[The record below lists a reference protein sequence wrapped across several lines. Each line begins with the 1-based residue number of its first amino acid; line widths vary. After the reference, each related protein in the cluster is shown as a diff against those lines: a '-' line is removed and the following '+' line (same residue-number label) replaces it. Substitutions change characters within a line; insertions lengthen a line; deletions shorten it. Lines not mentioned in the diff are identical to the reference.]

1 MHLLAFIF
9 LFGYNMI
16 KYDYFLG
23 DENMSA
29 VIEKIISNVK
39 QHPDQVVIVD
49 QGEGNYFTY
58 RSFDDYARK
67 VAVKLQRLGVTRR
80 SFVTIELP
88 RNKEYIAS
96 MYAVWMVGAAF
107 APLSPTYPAERL
119 EYIRSDCDAKVVI
132 DEKFLRNIENEEP
145 ITEIILPEP
154 QDPSLLIYT
163 SGSTGNPKGV
173 LHSHAGIN
181 DSIVRYSDYAD
192 PPRGFRAALGAP
204 FTFVAS
210 VQGVFA
216 PLCSCLT
223 AYLMPYQAMRDP
235 VLLADYIYENKIN
248 RTFISPKM
256 LKVFKPKGD
265 SLKVVFT
272 GSERVSDTYSD
283 DFEIIVSYGQ
293 TESAGAV
300 MMFKIDKKYHN
311 TPIGKPIGD
320 IRVHILDESGNEAD
334 EGELCL
340 AGIFAD
346 CYLNLPEQSAKTFT
360 DNPFAEEDGY
370 DKLLKTGDI
379 VKRGED
385 GNIIY
390 LNRKDWMVKIN
401 GQRVEPGEIETI
413 IKQADGVLDAAI
425 KDFKNQYGQVYL
437 VAYYVEKEPVSA
449 DDLKEAISKKLPPY
463 MIPAFFVKL
472 GKLPVNA
479 NGKLDRG
486 ALTAPEAGNF
496 KNDYI
501 APETD
506 MQKVLCEAFEQVL
519 GMENV
524 GIDDDFFALG
534 GDSIKCAMVSEK
546 CGVYHIST
554 ADIFAGKTPRMIER
568 LLIQKASSKKRPEKK
583 NKVKVYPLTP
593 SERGMYLEQKLNTDS
608 TVYNLNIAAII
619 KGADIEKIKSA
630 LTSVFKAHEAFTS
643 YYGEENGLPVR
654 YLSDR
659 LPEIEE
665 KSAASREEVIRLIDG
680 YNTPFDLNAAIP
692 VRPALYS
699 VSDGSVIMHMAI
711 HHIAFDGGS
720 AKTFVKELIDALEGR
735 EVSAAEIDL
744 SDLYM
749 DSLEEKY
756 EDGIAFYKELFA
768 DGVPVNE
775 MPVKGKRP
783 KVHPLS
789 DKEVRFLYDNA
800 QLKAIDNT
808 ARRFG
813 VTEFELIFSAV
824 SMTLGKYTAS
834 EDVVLGIPTNMR
846 PNGADNVIGMF
857 VNTAPVRV
865 KPKRDL
871 EISAFIKSV
880 SESVRNATYGSYLP
894 FEDVVA
900 EFVKQRDE
908 SRNPIFDVSVNFM
921 WNPPAYDN
929 NGLSVEMYSPL
940 QKMSRDIGI
949 VIRKGAA
956 GLQFMIQYSS
966 QLFEYAVIE
975 GFIEQFKSAL
985 ALLGSGAK
993 TVREALVLPESQRQ
1007 MLECFKTEAKA
1018 EVPVTLLH
1026 KLFEKSAEENAG
1038 KTALVAKDATLSFR
1052 ELNERANIVAHNLIK
1067 RGITVGDSVALL
1079 LPRESCF
1086 FSCLFGVNKAG
1097 AAFIPCDPQYPA
1109 DRINH
1114 IIEDSEASF
1123 IITTNDKLSDY
1134 PAEKAIDVSD
1144 ILTGTDT
1151 SDPDVEMSDCELSYM
1166 IYTSGST
1173 GKPKGVMLR
1182 HKGICSYLMPH
1193 PANIHI
1199 NFIKNNVTSY
1209 LSVTT
1214 ISFDMSFKEHTAAF
1228 CNGKTLI
1235 FAAEDEMNDPRALAE
1250 LMEKYSVDCI
1260 NATPSRLQQY
1270 MEYAPFNKALSKCR
1284 LVMSGGEGYPI
1295 SLRDAIRKCSP
1306 DIKII
1311 NTYGPTEITV
1321 SCNAA
1326 DLTNAEYVSVGRP
1339 LLNYDEVIVD
1349 KFGDTAPY
1357 GVIGELYIGGVG
1369 VAKGYKNL
1377 PDKTAAAFV
1386 EYNGQ
1391 RMYRSGDYAKW
1402 DKYGNVMILGRLDNQ
1417 VKLRGLRIELG
1428 EIEGLMAEQ
1437 PHIKKV
1443 AVVIRKLNGQ
1453 DNLCAYFT
1461 ADEEINID
1469 ALREELKKHL
1479 THYMVPTA
1487 YLQMN
1492 EMPVTANGKTDIKR
1506 LPEPVPV
1513 SLGEY
1518 VAPEN
1523 KTEEFFCESF
1533 RKTLKLERVGAADDF
1548 FEIGGTS
1555 LVVTAVVLDASENG
1569 FPITYGD
1576 VFKYTTPRALAEL
1589 FKDGE
1594 VNDTGKLFDFE
1605 GYDYTKINELLSKNT
1620 VDAFR
1625 AGEKRPLGN
1634 IMITGAGG
1642 FMGAHLLAEYL
1653 KRESG
1658 KAYCVIRKGKFDTAR
1673 ERLENLMFYY
1683 FGSDLEN
1690 EFSER
1695 VEVLKGDVTDYKS
1708 FEPLESLPIDTVFN
1722 CAANVKH
1729 FSNGTDI
1736 EDINVGGAVNC
1747 IKLCRKTG
1755 ARMIHFSTVSVSGT
1769 TEDVSKLSRRELDEQ
1784 TLYYGQ
1790 SLDNKYTS
1798 SKLMGEREV
1807 LAAAA
1812 DGLDAKV
1819 IRVGTLAARESDGEF
1834 QINFLTNNFMGRLR
1848 SYSLLGCF
1856 PYNMIENQV
1865 CMGPIDR
1872 SCEAFLKLAATP
1884 KECCVFNAVN
1894 NHTLPLG
1901 DIIRQMNE
1909 NGSSIRFV
1917 EYDEF
1922 AAALH
1927 EAQKDPDK
1935 AAILSSMTAYMNTAH
1950 GKKITALPFSAH
1962 YTTQILARMGFFWNA
1977 STEKYVDDFINVL
1990 RGFMFFRKDNL
2001 KR

>member
-1 MHLLAFIF
+1 M
-9 LFGYNMI
+9 
-16 KYDYFLG
+16 
-23 DENMSA
+23 MSG
-29 VIEKIISNVK
+29 VIEKILSNVK
-39 QHPDQVVIVD
+39 EYPDSVVIVD
-49 QGEGNYFTY
+49 QGEGNFFTY
-58 RSFDDYARK
+58 RGLDIYARK
-67 VAVKLQRLGVTRR
+67 IAMKLHRMGVTRR

-88 RNKEYIAS
+88 RNKEYIAA

-132 DEKFLRNIENEEP
+132 NEKFLRGIENEDP
-145 ITEIILPEP
+145 INEVTIPHP
-154 QDPSLLIYT
+154 ADPSLLIYT
-163 SGSTGNPKGV
+163 SGSTGKPKGV
-173 LHSHAGIN
+173 LHSHASIG
-181 DSIVRYSDYAD
+181 DSIIRYVEYTKS
-192 PPRGFRAALGAP
+192 PKGSRAAMGAP

-210 VQGVFA
+210 VQGIFA
-216 PLCSCLT
+216 PLYAGVV
-223 AYLMPYQAMRDP
+223 AYLMPFEAMRDP
-235 VLLADYIYENKIN
+235 VLLADFIEENQIN

-256 LKVFKPKGD
+256 LKVFKQKGD
-265 SLKVVFT
+265 SLKTVVT
-272 GSERVSDTYSD
+272 GSERVSNTYSD
-283 DFEIIVSYGQ
+283 EFELIVMYGQ
-293 TESAGAV
+293 TESASGALA
-300 MMFKIDKKYHN
+300 FKIDKPYEN
-311 TPIGKPIGD
+311 TPIGKPMGNIAAY
-320 IRVHILDESGNEAD
+320 ILDENGNEAE

-340 AGIFAD
+340 AGVFAD
-346 CYLNLPEQSAKTFT
+346 GYLNLPEQTAKTFT
-360 DNPFAEEDGY
+360 DNPFKERDGF
-370 DKLLKTGDI
+370 DKLLRTGDI
-379 VKRGED
+379 VRRGEN

-401 GQRVEPGEIETI
+401 GQRVEPGEIETV
-413 IKQADGVLDAAI
+413 IKQSDGVLDAAI

-437 VAYYVEKEPVSA
+437 VAYYVEKEPTEA
-449 DDLKEAISKKLPPY
+449 EDLKAAIAEKLPSY

-472 GKLPVNA
+472 KSLPVNA
-479 NGKLDRG
+479 NGKLDRN
-486 ALTAPEAGNF
+486 ALIAPEAGNY

-506 MQKVLCEAFEQVL
+506 MQKALCKAYEAVL

-524 GIDDDFFALG
+524 GVDDDFFALG

-546 CGVYHIST
+546 CGIYHITT

-568 LLIQKASSKKRPEKK
+568 LMIQKASAKKRPEKK
-583 NKVKVYPLTP
+583 KKVKVYPLTP
-593 SERGMYLEQKLNTDS
+593 SERGMYLEQKLNENS

-619 KGADIEKIKSA
+619 KGADIETIKKALSA
-630 LTSVFKAHEAFTS
+630 VFKAHEAFTS

-654 YLSDR
+654 YLSDK

-665 KSAASREEVIRLIDG
+665 KTAASREEVIALIDS
-680 YNTPFDLNAAIP
+680 YDVPFDLNAAIP
-692 VRPALYS
+692 VRPTLYAIP
-699 VSDGSVIMHMAI
+699 DGSVILHMAI

-735 EVSAAEIDL
+735 EIAAGELDL

-749 DSLEEKY
+749 DSIDDKNES
-756 EDGIAFYKELFA
+756 GMAFYKELFS

-775 MPVKGKRP
+775 MPVRGKRP

-789 DKEVRFLYDNA
+789 DRELRFLYDND
-800 QLKAIDNT
+800 QLKSIDKT

-824 SMTLGKYTAS
+824 AMTLGKYTAS

-846 PNGADNVIGMF
+846 PNGADDVIGMF
-857 VNTAPVRV
+857 VNTAPVRI
-865 KPKRDL
+865 KPKRDA
-871 EISAFIKSV
+871 EISSYIQSV
-880 SESVRNATYGSYLP
+880 SDSVRNATYGSYLP

-921 WNPPAYDN
+921 WNPPAYN
-929 NGLSVEMYSPL
+929 KEGLSVEMYAPL

-949 VIRKGAA
+949 VIRKGAS
-956 GLQFMIQYSS
+956 GLQFIIQYSS
-966 QLFEYAVIE
+966 ELFEDAVIE
-975 GFIEQFKSAL
+975 GFIDQFKTTL
-985 ALLGSGAK
+985 HLLGNGVR
-993 TVREALVLPESQRQ
+993 TVRDALILPEKQKE
-1007 MLECFKTEAKA
+1007 LLDGFKTAAKA
-1018 EVPVTLLH
+1018 DIPVTLLH
-1026 KLFEKSAEENAG
+1026 KLFEKSAKENAD
-1038 KTALVAKDATLSFR
+1038 KTALVAKGATLTYR

-1067 RGITVGDSVALL
+1067 RGIAVGDSVALL

-1114 IIEDSEASF
+1114 IIEDSETSF
-1123 IITTNDKLSDY
+1123 IITTKDKLSDF
-1134 PAEKAIDVSD
+1134 PAEKAINVDD

-1151 SDPDVEMSDCELSYM
+1151 ENLDIEMSDRELSYM

-1182 HKGICSYLMPH
+1182 HRGICNYLMPH
-1193 PANIHI
+1193 PANTHIHYL
-1199 NFIKNNVTSY
+1199 KNHITTY

-1214 ISFDMSFKEHTAAF
+1214 VSFDMSFKEHTAAF

-1235 FAAEDEMNDPRALAE
+1235 FAAEDEMNDPRALAF
-1250 LMEKYSVDCI
+1250 LMEKYHVDCI

-1270 MEYAPFNKALSKCR
+1270 MEYVPFNEALAKCK
-1284 LVMSGGEGYPI
+1284 LVMSGGEGYPL
-1295 SLRDAIRKCSP
+1295 SLRNAIRKCS
-1306 DIKII
+1306 DNIRII

-1326 DLTNAEYVSVGRP
+1326 DLTDAEYVSVGRP

-1349 KFGDTAPY
+1349 KFGDMAPY

-1377 PDKTAAAFV
+1377 LEKTAAAFV
-1386 EYNGQ
+1386 EYDGQ

-1402 DKYGNVMILGRLDNQ
+1402 DKDGNVLIYGRLDNQ

-1428 EIEGLMAEQ
+1428 EIEGLMAQQ

-1443 AVVIRKLNGQ
+1443 AVIIRKLNGQ

-1461 ADEEINID
+1461 ADTEIDVD

-1506 LPEPVPV
+1506 LPDPVPV

-1518 VAPEN
+1518 VAPVN

-1533 RKTLKLERVGAADDF
+1533 RKTLKLERVGATDDF

-1594 VNDTGKLFDFE
+1594 VNDSNKLFDFE
-1605 GYDYTKINELLSKNT
+1605 GYDYSKINELLSKNT

-1625 AGEKRPLGN
+1625 TGASHPLGN
-1634 IMITGAGG
+1634 VMITGAGG
-1642 FMGAHLLAEYL
+1642 YMGAHLLAEYL

-1658 KAYCVIRKGKFDTAR
+1658 KAFCVIRKGKFDTAR
-1673 ERLENLMFYY
+1673 DRLENILFYY
-1683 FGSDLEN
+1683 FGSDLEK
-1690 EFSER
+1690 EFADR
-1695 VEVLKGDVTDYKS
+1695 VEVINGDVTDYKY
-1708 FEPLESLPIDTVFN
+1708 FEPLEILPIDTVFN

-1747 IKLCRKTG
+1747 IKLCQKIG
-1755 ARMIHFSTVSVSGT
+1755 ARMIHFSTVSVAGT

-1784 TLYYGQ
+1784 TLYFGQ

-1812 DGLDAKV
+1812 EGLDAKV

-1901 DIIRQMNE
+1901 DIIRRMND

-1917 EYDEF
+1917 EYEEF

-1950 GKKITALPFSAH
+1950 GKKITALTFSAH

-1977 STEKYVDDFINVL
+1977 STERYVDDFINVL
-1990 RGFMFFRKDNL
+1990 RGFLFFRKDNL